1 MGEGYTLEDT
11 MEINGKSPLID
22 LSITASRVSVQEQQ
36 AQRFQKSDRGS
47 VATDPDRV
55 ELSVRS
61 REIQH
66 IDELIRSTPDVR
78 EGVVE
83 RIRLSIQ
90 RGTYNVRAEQIADK
104 ILGGSLIDDL
114 F

>member
-1 MGEGYTLEDT
+1 
-11 MEINGKSPLID
+11 MEINGKSPLVD
-22 LSITASRVSVQEQQ
+22 LSTRTNRLTTQEQQ
-36 AQRFQKSDRGS
+36 AQRFQKTDSGS
-47 VATDPDRV
+47 VVADPDRV

-66 IDELIRSTPDVR
+66 IDELIQSTPDVR

-83 RIRLSIQ
+83 RVRRSIEN
-90 RGTYNVRAEQIADK
+90 GMYNVRAEQVADK
-104 ILGGSLIDDL
+104 ILGGNYLDEL

>member
-1 MGEGYTLEDT
+1 

-22 LSITASRVSVQEQQ
+22 LSTRTNRLEVQDQQ
-36 AQRFQKSDRGS
+36 AQQVQRFQKTAVGSEVADR
-47 VATDPDRV
+47 DRV

-66 IDELIRSTPDVR
+66 INDLIQSTPDVR
-78 EGVVE
+78 EGLV
-83 RIRLSIQ
+83 Q
-90 RGTYNVRAEQIADK
+90 RVRQSLDSGTYNVKAEQVAERI
-104 ILGGSLIDDL
+104 ICGSFIDQV

>member
-1 MGEGYTLEDT
+1 

-22 LSITASRVSVQEQQ
+22 LSTRAMKLEIQEQQ
-36 AQRFQKSDRGS
+36 VQRSLKADRAP
-47 VATDPDRV
+47 VTADPDRA
-55 ELSVRS
+55 EFSVRS

-66 IDELIRSTPDVR
+66 INDLIQSTPDVR

-83 RIRLSIQ
+83 RVRRSIED
-90 RGTYNVRAEQIADK
+90 GTYNVRAEQIAEK
-104 ILGGSLIDDL
+104 ILGGNLLDQV

>member
-1 MGEGYTLEDT
+1 

-22 LSITASRVSVQEQQ
+22 LGARVDRIDVQEQQ
-36 AQRFQKSDRGS
+36 TRRFQQTGRQPVGME
-47 VATDPDRV
+47 PDRV

-66 IDELIRSTPDVR
+66 LDELIRSTPDVR
-78 EGVVE
+78 EALVE
-83 RIRLSIQ
+83 RVRLSIES
-90 RGTYNVRAEQIADK
+90 GTYNVKAEQVAEK
-104 ILGGSLIDDL
+104 ILGGNLIDEI

>member
-1 MGEGYTLEDT
+1 

-22 LSITASRVSVQEQQ
+22 LSTRTSQLETHEQQ
-36 AQRFQKSDRGS
+36 TQRFQKAGRGS
-47 VATDPDRV
+47 ITADPDRV

-78 EGVVE
+78 EGVVA
-83 RIRLSIQ
+83 RVRLSIEN
-90 RGTYNVRAEQIADK
+90 GTYNVRAEQVADK
-104 ILGGSLIDDL
+104 ILGGNFIDQI

>member
-1 MGEGYTLEDT
+1 

-22 LSITASRVSVQEQQ
+22 LGARLNRLDAQEQQ
-36 AQRFQKSDRGS
+36 TQRFQKSGRDPS
-47 VATDPDRV
+47 VGDPDRV

-66 IDELIRSTPDVR
+66 LDELIRSTPDVR
-78 EGVVE
+78 EALVE
-83 RIRLSIQ
+83 QVRRSIDN
-90 RGTYNVRAEQIADK
+90 GTYNVRAEQVAEK
-104 ILGGSLIDDL
+104 ILGGSLIDEI

>member
-1 MGEGYTLEDT
+1 

-22 LSITASRVSVQEQQ
+22 LGTRTNRLELQDQQ
-36 AQRFQKSDRGS
+36 AQRQQKVDRGS
-47 VATDPDRV
+47 VAADPDRV

-78 EGVVE
+78 EGLVE
-83 RIRLSIQ
+83 RVRRSIEN
-90 RGTYNVRAEQIADK
+90 GTYNVKAEQVAEK
-104 ILGGSLIDDL
+104 ILGGSLIDQI

>member
-1 MGEGYTLEDT
+1 

-22 LSITASRVSVQEQQ
+22 LSTRTSQLETFEQQ
-36 AQRFQKSDRGS
+36 TQRFQKTERGS
-47 VATDPDRV
+47 IPADPDRV

-78 EGVVE
+78 EGVVA
-83 RIRLSIQ
+83 RVRLSIED
-90 RGTYNVRAEQIADK
+90 GTYNVRAEQVADK
-104 ILGGSLIDDL
+104 ILGGNFFDQIY
-114 F
+114 

>member
-1 MGEGYTLEDT
+1 

-22 LSITASRVSVQEQQ
+22 LGARVDRLDVQEQHTS
-36 AQRFQKSDRGS
+36 RFQRQDRQPVGME
-47 VATDPDRV
+47 PDRV

-66 IDELIRSTPDVR
+66 LDELIRSTPDVR
-78 EGVVE
+78 EALVE
-83 RIRLSIQ
+83 QVRLSIEN
-90 RGTYNVRAEQIADK
+90 GTYNVKAEQVAEK
-104 ILGGSLIDDL
+104 ILGGSLIDEI

>member
-1 MGEGYTLEDT
+1 

-22 LSITASRVSVQEQQ
+22 LSTRANRLTIQEQQ
-36 AQRFQKSDRGS
+36 AQRYQKIESGPV
-47 VATDPDRV
+47 VADPDRV

-66 IDELIRSTPDVR
+66 INDLIQSTPDVR

-83 RIRLSIQ
+83 RVRRSIEN
-90 RGTYNVRAEQIADK
+90 GTYNVRAEQIADK
-104 ILGGSLIDDL
+104 ILGGDFLDEL
-114 F
+114 C

>member
-1 MGEGYTLEDT
+1 
-11 MEINGKSPLID
+11 MEINSKPPLID
-22 LSITASRVSVQEQQ
+22 LGSRTNRLEVLEQQ
-36 AQRFQKSDRGS
+36 AQRSPKADRGS
-47 VATDPDRV
+47 ISPDRDRV

-83 RIRLSIQ
+83 RVRRSLEN
-90 RGTYNVRAEQIADK
+90 GTYNVKAEQVAEK
-104 ILGGSLIDDL
+104 ILGGNLIDQI

>member
-1 MGEGYTLEDT
+1 
-11 MEINGKSPLID
+11 MEINGKSPLVD
-22 LSITASRVSVQEQQ
+22 LSIRADRLGVQEPQ
-36 AQRFQKSDRGS
+36 AQRFPKTDRES
-47 VATDPDRV
+47 VASDPDRV

-83 RIRLSIQ
+83 RVRLSIEN
-90 RGTYNVRAEQIADK
+90 GTYNVRAEQVADK